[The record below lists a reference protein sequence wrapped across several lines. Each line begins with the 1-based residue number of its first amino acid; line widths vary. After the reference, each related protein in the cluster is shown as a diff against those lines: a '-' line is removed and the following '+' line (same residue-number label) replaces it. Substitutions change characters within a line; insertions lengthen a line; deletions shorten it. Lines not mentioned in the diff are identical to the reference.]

1 MKLDFDPKKNITR
14 LDHFIIP
21 LNKVNFK
28 IRDLLV
34 VRSIVKNWHDILL
47 FRIGLKK
54 PGFVMQ
60 LRNGKKIKINRPED
74 YFSSWEAGE
83 SQLALLKQFNLN
95 RQVKIIERRKIIEF
109 RFSNRLLRFH
119 YDSHKQLYNTL
130 NMIKEQFIEEQYKW
144 LSIKNKIVIDIGANI
159 GDSAI
164 YFALRGARH
173 IYALEPYPY
182 SYKLAM
188 QNIKLNRLQ
197 NKITLLNEGCGE
209 EKRKIKIYTNYKNF
223 GGTDLK
229 NFKGGTA
236 IGITTLDE
244 LVKRFNII
252 DNGILKID
260 CEGCEYGALLKAKDS
275 VLRKFKQ
282 IQVEYHY
289 GYLNIKRKLKKS
301 KFKIIDTIPKY
312 STNSDAENKEMLIGF
327 IYAKKIE

>member
-1 MKLDFDPKKNITR
+1 MLQT
-14 LDHFIIP
+14 
-21 LNKVNFK
+21 
-28 IRDLLV
+28 
-34 VRSIVKNWHDILL
+34 
-47 FRIGLKK
+47 
-54 PGFVMQ
+54 
-60 LRNGKKIKINRPED
+60 
-74 YFSSWEAGE
+74 
-83 SQLALLKQFNLN
+83 
-95 RQVKIIERRKIIEF
+95 
-109 RFSNRLLRFH
+109 
-119 YDSHKQLYNTL
+119 
-130 NMIKEQFIEEQYKW
+130 
-144 LSIKNKIVIDIGANI
+144 IKNKIVIDIGANI